1 AELCESLFRVFFFQA
16 EDGIRDRNVT
26 GVQTCALPICSALP
40 LPGAFRAAGTGRR
53 LQARTVRACSAYGAG
68 PRRRNRPRRTYP
80 PSPAK
85 EAAMPLTFPQM
96 PDKLTAN
103 EAAVLEYITRNS
115 DSFLFMSIAQLAA
128 ALDVSEATISRFAR
142 HVGCRDFKHLK

>member
-1 AELCESLFRVFFFQA
+1 
-16 EDGIRDRNVT
+16 
-26 GVQTCALPICSALP
+26 
-40 LPGAFRAAGTGRR
+40 
-53 LQARTVRACSAYGAG
+53 
-68 PRRRNRPRRTYP
+68 
-80 PSPAK
+80 
-85 EAAMPLTFPQM
+85 MPLTFPQM

-142 HVGCRDFKHLK
+142 HVGCRDFKHLKQLVLEQTQPARPGPAGKLAATLADGDGALLPRWMEQRTSSLRKMSSGVTWLYPMAFTPRWACGTWPPGRFGRAA

>member
-1 AELCESLFRVFFFQA
+1 
-16 EDGIRDRNVT
+16 
-26 GVQTCALPICSALP
+26 
-40 LPGAFRAAGTGRR
+40 
-53 LQARTVRACSAYGAG
+53 
-68 PRRRNRPRRTYP
+68 
-80 PSPAK
+80 
-85 EAAMPLTFPQM
+85 MPLTFPQM

-142 HVGCRDFKHLK
+142 HVGCRAFNHLNQLVLEQTQPPRPRPAGTRRRGMLGAGPRWA

>member
-1 AELCESLFRVFFFQA
+1 
-16 EDGIRDRNVT
+16 
-26 GVQTCALPICSALP
+26 P

-53 LQARTVRACSAYGAG
+53 PQARTVRACSAYGAG
-68 PRRRNRPRRTYP
+68 PRRRAP
-80 PSPAK
+80 PEQTPEHIHPCPPAK

-96 PDKLTAN
+96 PDTLTAN

-142 HVGCRDFKHLK
+142 HVGCRDFKHLKQLVLEQTQPARPGPAGKLAATLADGDGALLPR